1 MARARTS
8 SIKNAHPRSRAKRF
22 LVFQHSPWEEPGRFL
37 VRSAMAHGI
46 RLDIV
51 ELWQQPIPDIS
62 PYYGLIVLGGSM
74 NVDQDKQYPFLKA
87 EKETIHRV
95 IEKDMPYLGFCLGH
109 QLLAE
114 ALGCSVR
121 PNHCIS
127 VGLIQGKVTHQGRV
141 HALFKDMPT
150 TFTLFKWHSQAVI
163 PPLPKQVNPL
173 VTSKDC
179 QIEAISVEGRPHFIG
194 LQFDN
199 HAAASL
205 NVRQWINSDLAW
217 LARASHLNGSV
228 LLSAVQRLEGILGS
242 QFEIMFSNYLKL
254 AL

>member
-1 MARARTS
+1 M
-8 SIKNAHPRSRAKRF
+8 
-22 LVFQHSPWEEPGRFL
+22 PWEEPGLFL
-37 VRSAMAHGI
+37 VRSAMKHRI

-51 ELWQQPIPDIS
+51 ELWRQRIPDIS
-62 PYYGLIVLGGSM
+62 PYYGLIVLGGSP
-74 NVDQDKQYPFLKA
+74 NVDQEKQYPFLNA

-95 IEKDMPYLGFCLGH
+95 IENDMPYLGFCLGH

-121 PNHCIS
+121 PNHCTS
-127 VGLIQGKVTHQGRV
+127 VGLIQGKVTHQGRA
-141 HALFKDMPT
+141 HAFFRGIPT

-173 VTSKDC
+173 VTSRDC
-179 QIEAISVEGRPHFIG
+179 EIEAISVEGRPHLIG

-199 HAAASL
+199 HAAAPL
-205 NVRQWINSDLAW
+205 NVRQWIHSDLEW
-217 LARASHLNGSV
+217 LARISNLNAPV
-228 LLSAVQRLEGILGS
+228 LLSAVQRLERILGR
-242 QFEIMFSNYLKL
+242 QFEIMFSNYLEL